1 MIRNFL
7 LATGLALACVTSPLA
22 SAASPDVTLEDL
34 QGKSHHFSEYIGRGQ
49 WTVLV
54 MWGPRCPP
62 CIEEMP
68 ELQSFHDDH
77 KSGKVTVLGVA
88 VDFPSFGAAP
98 REEVAKF
105 AQDYLISFP
114 LLLGS
119 AEAFTRFCGADLQGV
134 PTTLIYDPQG
144 AIVVRHTG
152 SVTRDMIERF
162 IKNEQ
167 LTAARTRILPAAVP

>member
-1 MIRNFL
+1 MIRKIFR
-7 LATGLALACVTSPLA
+7 AAGFAACVMASPA
-22 SAASPDVTLEDL
+22 SAASPDVTLDDT
-34 QGKSHHFSEYIGRGQ
+34 QGKPRHFSEYIGRGQ

-54 MWGPRCPP
+54 VWGPRCPP

-68 ELQSFHDDH
+68 ALQGFHDDH
-77 KSGKVTVLGVA
+77 QNKAMVLGVA
-88 VDFPSFGAAP
+88 VDFPSFGQAG
-98 REEVAKF
+98 REEVAQF
-105 AQDYLISFP
+105 AEDYLIGFP

-119 AEAFTRFCGADLQGV
+119 AETFTRFGGADLQGV

-162 IKNEQ
+162 IAKTE
-167 LTAARTRILPAAVP
+167 AEAGK